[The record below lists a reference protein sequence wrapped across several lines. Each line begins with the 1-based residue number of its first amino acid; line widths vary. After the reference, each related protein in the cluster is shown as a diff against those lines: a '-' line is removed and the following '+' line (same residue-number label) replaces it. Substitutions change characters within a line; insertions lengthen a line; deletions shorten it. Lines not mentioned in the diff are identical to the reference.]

1 MGNISF
7 FDSFKRNKVNDK
19 IKNNI
24 SNVNQKEER
33 VVKLSREQIYNS
45 LFEYIASFKKMHGEN
60 LEFNISSSEWRLF
73 FEVFYVHF
81 LQNGIINNYQE
92 AMEFVL
98 QYVLSFPSVYQEEGL
113 TLKSLVSNI
122 GIPLM
127 LCRVPDD
134 VSKGIRRELDDTL
147 AQLEEIKRNRIPGK

>member
-7 FDSFKRNKVNDK
+7 FDTFKKNKENNTTKVNPQEEK
-19 IKNNI
+19 I
-24 SNVNQKEER
+24 
-33 VVKLSREQIYNS
+33 VKLSRGQIYNS

-81 LQNGIINNYQE
+81 LQNRIINNYQE
-92 AMEFVL
+92 SMEFIL

-134 VSKGIRRELDDTL
+134 VSKGIRKELEDAL
-147 AQLEEIKRNRIPGK
+147 ARLEDGKGSHIPGK

>member
-1 MGNISF
+1 MSNISF
-7 FDSFKRNKVNDK
+7 FESFKRNKE
-19 IKNNI
+19 NNI
-24 SNVNQKEER
+24 NKVNKQEDR

-81 LQNGIINNYQE
+81 LENGIINNYQE
-92 AMEFVL
+92 SMEFIL
-98 QYVLSFPSVYQEEGL
+98 KYVLSFPSVYQEEGL

-127 LCRVPDD
+127 LCRVPSE
-134 VSKGIRRELDDTL
+134 VSTRIRRELEDAL
-147 AQLEEIKRNRIPGK
+147 ARLEESGKGSHIPGK

>member
-7 FDSFKRNKVNDK
+7 FDTFKKNKENNANKVNPQEEK
-19 IKNNI
+19 I
-24 SNVNQKEER
+24 
-33 VVKLSREQIYNS
+33 VKLSREQIYNS

-92 AMEFVL
+92 SMEFIL

-127 LCRVPDD
+127 LCRVPDN
-134 VSKGIRRELDDTL
+134 VSKGIRKELEDAL
-147 AQLEEIKRNRIPGK
+147 ARLAESGKGSHISGK

>member
-7 FDSFKRNKVNDK
+7 FESFKRNKENNTNKVNRQEEK
-19 IKNNI
+19 II
-24 SNVNQKEER
+24 
-33 VVKLSREQIYNS
+33 KLSREQIYNS
-45 LFEYIASFKKMHGEN
+45 LFEYIASFKKMHAEN

-92 AMEFVL
+92 AMEFIL

>member
-7 FDSFKRNKVNDK
+7 FESFKRNKENNTNKVNSQEEK
-19 IKNNI
+19 II
-24 SNVNQKEER
+24 
-33 VVKLSREQIYNS
+33 KLSREQIYNS
-45 LFEYIASFKKMHGEN
+45 LFEYIASFKKMHAEN

-92 AMEFVL
+92 AMEFIL

>member
-7 FDSFKRNKVNDK
+7 FDTFKKNKDNNTKKVNPQEEK
-19 IKNNI
+19 I
-24 SNVNQKEER
+24 
-33 VVKLSREQIYNS
+33 VKLSREQIYNS

-92 AMEFVL
+92 SMEFIL

-127 LCRVPDD
+127 LCRVPDN
-134 VSKGIRRELDDTL
+134 VSKGIRKELEDAL
-147 AQLEEIKRNRIPGK
+147 ARLAESGKGSHISGK